1 MARIRLTHRS
11 IETLTAGKW
20 LTDFWD
26 DRLPGFGVRVAQSG
40 RKTFIVRYSAEDGR
54 KRRLTLGAYPL
65 MSLAD
70 ARDKA
75 REALSAVARG
85 EDPQARKVAER
96 RAPTFGE
103 LAEIYLERHAKVK
116 KRRWREDE
124 RVLRVDLLPH
134 WKSLKAKSIGRRDV
148 SEVLDGIVARG
159 APIMANRVKAL
170 ISKIYNFGIG
180 RGIIEHNPCFGVPMP
195 AKARQRD
202 RVLAEREIRSLWQV
216 LDQEELV
223 MAATFRMR
231 LLTAQRGVEV
241 LAMRWE
247 HLDGDW
253 WTIPGE
259 VAKNGLTHRVPLAP
273 QVQTLLDEL
282 RAATGLSEWV
292 FASPRRQGAHITAVQ
307 KAAERIAKRAEVDF
321 VPHDLRRTAAS
332 FMTSMG
338 IARLVVSKIL
348 NHVESGITAV
358 YDRHSYDAE
367 KRQALGRWAGRM
379 ETILG
384 ASRSPGNVIRI
395 A

>member
-1 MARIRLTHRS
+1 MAKIRLTHRS
-11 IETLTAGKW
+11 IQSLTAGKW
-20 LTDFWD
+20 MTDYWD

-40 RKTFIVRYSAEDGR
+40 RKTFVVRYSATDGR

-65 MSLAD
+65 LSLAD

-75 REALSAVARG
+75 REALAEVARG
-85 EDPQARKVAER
+85 DDPQGQKKAER
-96 RAPTFGE
+96 QAPTFGE
-103 LAEIYLERHAKVK
+103 LASVYLERHAKVK
-116 KRRWREDE
+116 KRHWREDE
-124 RVLRVDLLPH
+124 RMLRVDLLPR
-134 WKSLKAKSIGRRDV
+134 WKRRKAESIGRRDV
-148 SEVLDGIVARG
+148 SEMLDGIVARG

-180 RGIIEHNPCFGVPMP
+180 RGMVESNPCLGVPMP

-202 RVLAEREIRSLWQV
+202 RVLSEEEIRSLWRV
-216 LDQEELV
+216 LTEEELV
-223 MAATFRMR
+223 MAATFKVRV
-231 LLTAQRGVEV
+231 LTAQRGVEV
-241 LAMRWE
+241 LKMRWE
-247 HLDGDW
+247 HLDGNW

-259 VAKNGLTHRVPLAP
+259 VAKNGLSHRVPLAP
-273 QVQTLLDEL
+273 QVQSLLDEL
-282 RAATGLSEWV
+282 RPVTGDSEWV
-292 FASPRRQGAHITAVQ
+292 FASPRRKGAHITAIQ

-338 IARLVVSKIL
+338 TSRLVVSKIL

-367 KRQALGRWAGRM
+367 KREALVRWAGKLD
-379 ETILG
+379 EILG
-384 ASRSPGNVIRI
+384 GGQASAKIGRT